1 MAVSGVFSGEV
12 FTSLNAAT
20 AVGAGDVAAI
30 GGPAAL
36 GGVPRKI
43 AWEKRVTGGPA
54 AVQVDIEGSLD
65 NSNWYQLDT
74 ENTTGNTFREIT
86 QRGAKFIRARLV
98 TLTGGTSPTV
108 TARILP

>member
-1 MAVSGVFSGEV
+1 MAVVGVFSGEA

-20 AVGAGDVAAI
+20 ATGPGDVAAV
-30 GGPAAL
+30 GGAAPL

-43 AWEKRVTGGPA
+43 AWEKRVTGAPT

-108 TARILP
+108 TAKILP

>member
-1 MAVSGVFSGEV
+1 MAVVGVSSGEA

-36 GGVPRKI
+36 GGVPRKLS
-43 AWEKRVTGGPA
+43 WEVRVTGAPTA
-54 AVQVDIEGSLD
+54 LQVDLEGSLD
-65 NSNWYQLDT
+65 NTNWYQIDT
-74 ENTTGNTFREIT
+74 YNVVANTLREVT

-108 TARILP
+108 TARIMP

>member
-1 MAVSGVFSGEV
+1 MAVVGVFSGEV

-43 AWEKRVTGGPA
+43 AWEVRVTGAPTA
-54 AVQVDIEGSLD
+54 MQVDLEGSLD
-65 NSNWYQLDT
+65 NSNWYQIDT
-74 ENTTGNTFREIT
+74 YNTVANTLREVT
-86 QRGAKFIRARLV
+86 QRGAKFLRVRLV

-108 TARILP
+108 TARLMP